1 MMMKQMA
8 TFARPALEQ
17 PVIKQVR
24 RNHGLEHATIHLLAR
39 RVKGLS
45 MAGRSSANGFV
56 LIGEAPTDQVEA
68 AVHDALSRM
77 KKGEHGLA
85 VHPNCGTNLVTT
97 GALTTLVAFLGTSG
111 GTRRMNGDRAAGLM
125 SLMMLAV
132 LISQPLG
139 MSLQKHFT
147 TEGDPGDME
156 IVSITRSEFKLPF
169 FAPMTMHRVVTKSAG
184 S

>member
-1 MMMKQMA
+1 MLEQMA
-8 TFARPALEQ
+8 NFARPVLDNN
-17 PVIKQVR
+17 VIRKVR
-24 RNHGLEHATIHLLAR
+24 RNHGLEHATIHLLSR

-45 MAGRSSANGFV
+45 MAGRSSAGGFI
-56 LIGEAPTDQVEA
+56 LIGEAPTKEIEA

-77 KKGEHGLA
+77 KKGEHSLA

-97 GALTTLVAFLGTSG
+97 GALTTMVAFLGTGG

-139 MSLQKHFT
+139 MGLQKYFT

-169 FAPMTMHRVVTKSAG
+169 FAPMTIHRVVTTAG
-184 S
+184 